1 MLNQNFALE
10 VERFYGH
17 FVNEL
22 KLTNKSKNT
31 IISYNT
37 TIKSFIEFIKQ
48 YDKKLN
54 FDNFKKIDLLNFLEY
69 KNIMLEKHTELKM
82 SSKKLYVTHLKTF
95 FSFINENL
103 DTDIKLNTIFKLNIK
118 TPARTPKGVENYDVK
133 ILENYLTNLNLNNLL
148 NVRTSL
154 ILKILL
160 YSGARRGEILAL
172 KIEDFKEDDEL
183 YIINTIG
190 KGDKERILYIPLKFI
205 QKEVNYYKN
214 LGINYV
220 ATTKHGKVMDGS
232 QIYRFLNNV
241 YKKIGIKYS
250 GAHILRHTFAKA
262 MIAKDL
268 NIVTVKELLGHA
280 SIQTTMIYTNPN
292 QKEIQK
298 SYLKSMNLK

>member
-1 MLNQNFALE
+1 MTNQTFALE
-10 VERFYGH
+10 IERFFGH

-22 KLTNKSKNT
+22 KITNKSKNT

-37 TIKSFIEFIKQ
+37 TIRSFIEFIKQ
-48 YDKKLN
+48 YDKKIN
-54 FDNFKKIDLLNFLEY
+54 FDNFKKIDLMNFLDY
-69 KNIMLEKHTELKM
+69 KNTMLEKHTELKM
-82 SSKKLYVTHLKTF
+82 SSKKLYIIHLKTF

-103 DTDIKLNTIFKLNIK
+103 DIDIKINTIFKLNIK
-118 TPARTPKGVENYDVK
+118 TPTRTPKGVENSDVK
-133 ILENYLTNLNLNNLL
+133 ILEDYLDKLNLNNFL

-172 KIEDFKEDDEL
+172 KIENFYENDGL

-190 KGDKERILYIPLKFI
+190 KGDKERILYISLKFI
-205 QKEVNYYKN
+205 QKEMNFYKTLGVNY
-214 LGINYV
+214 I
-220 ATTKHGKVMDGS
+220 ATTKNGKVMDGS

-241 YKKIGIKYS
+241 YKKIGLKYT
-250 GAHILRHTFAKA
+250 GAHILRHTFAKN
-262 MIAKDL
+262 MIAKNV

-292 QKEIQK
+292 QKEVQK
-298 SYLKSMNLK
+298 AYLDTMK

>member
-1 MLNQNFALE
+1 MINQKFASE
-10 VERFYGH
+10 VERFFGH

-37 TIKSFIEFIKQ
+37 TIKSFIEFINQ

-54 FDNFKKIDLLNFLEY
+54 FDNFKKIDLMNFLEY
-69 KNIMLEKHTELKM
+69 KNMMLEKHTELKM

-103 DTDIKLNTIFKLNIK
+103 DTDIKLSTIFKLNIK
-118 TPARTPKGVENYDVK
+118 TPTRTPKGVENSDVK
-133 ILENYLTNLNLNNLL
+133 ILEDYLDKLSLNTFL

-172 KIEDFKEDDEL
+172 KIENFYENDGL

-205 QKEVNYYKN
+205 QKEINFYKTLGVNY
-214 LGINYV
+214 I
-220 ATTKHGKVMDGS
+220 ATTKNGKVMDGS

-250 GAHILRHTFAKA
+250 GAHILRHTFAKN
-262 MIAKDL
+262 MIAKNV

-292 QKEIQK
+292 QKEVQK
-298 SYLKSMNLK
+298 AYLDTMK